1 MSPAAACIFDLDG
14 TISGSSLETRVRQI
28 AIFARTTMA
37 LLFAGIALQ
46 SADAMGQ
53 KTLDE
58 QLAGAWIYVSVDTV
72 RPDGSRT
79 PMYGPNP
86 QGLVIFDGH
95 GHYALVNS
103 RPDLPKYASNDRLH
117 GTAEEY
123 KAVVQGSIAHF
134 GRYTTNEADKTIT
147 FHIDTST
154 FPNWNGGEQ
163 RRPFVLSGDDLKWTT
178 PSASG
183 GGSGEIALKRAK

>member
-1 MSPAAACIFDLDG
+1 MN
-14 TISGSSLETRVRQI
+14 ETNTFTST
-28 AIFARTTMA
+28 AKA
-37 LLFAGIALQ
+37 LLLLGVVLQ
-46 SADAMGQ
+46 SGDALSQ
-53 KTLDE
+53 KTLAE
-58 QLAGAWIYVSVDTV
+58 QLAGAWTYVTVDTV
-72 RPDGSRT
+72 RADGSKS

-103 RPDLPKYASNDRLH
+103 RADLPKYGSNDRMR

-123 KAVVQGSIAHF
+123 KATVQGSIAHF
-134 GRYTTNEADKTIT
+134 GTYTINEADKTIN

-154 FPNWNGGEQ
+154 FPNWNGVEQ

-178 PSASG
+178 PAASG
-183 GGSGEIALKRAK
+183 GGSGEVVLKRAK